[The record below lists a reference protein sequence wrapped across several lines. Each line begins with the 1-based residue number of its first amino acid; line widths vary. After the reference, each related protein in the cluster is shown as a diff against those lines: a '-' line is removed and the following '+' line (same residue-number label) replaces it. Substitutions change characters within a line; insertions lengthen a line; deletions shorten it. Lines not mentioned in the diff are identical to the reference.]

1 MRFLTPADDFTYAAP
16 DDAVWRRAVIHGI
29 EQLTGKPRLW
39 RLYAEYCLGS
49 QDRGRTGAGGFFA
62 EAVERLSL
70 GLSID
75 HRALAR
81 IPREGPLVVVAN
93 HPFGVVDGIVLGYLL
108 SRVRPDFRI
117 VVNSVLYRLPE
128 LQPFLLPVDFAE
140 TCEAQAVNL
149 ETRRQA
155 RADLAAGRAVA
166 IFPGGTVSTAASPLG
181 RAVDPEWKPF
191 VGRLVQESQATVVPV
206 FFEGQNSRLFQL
218 ASQVSMTLRLS
229 LLFRE
234 VVNKMDREVALS
246 IGAPLQYA
254 QLAHLRDRR
263 ALTEHLRAV
272 TYASQGYAWV
282 AERGDGFTTP
292 FEPPLGPVFH
302 LQ

>member
-1 MRFLTPADDFTYAAP
+1 MTDPRLSPPVAGFTYAAP
-16 DDAVWRRAVIHGI
+16 DDAAWRRGVIHAI
-29 EQLTGKPRLW
+29 EQITGKPRLW
-39 RLYAEYCLGS
+39 RLYADYC
-49 QDRGRTGAGGFFA
+49 TGPRAQNFFA
-62 EAVERLSL
+62 EAVDRLAIAVRFD
-70 GLSID
+70 GR
-75 HRALAR
+75 HLAR

-128 LQPFLLPVDFAE
+128 IQSFLLPIDFAE
-140 TCEAQAVNL
+140 THEARATNL
-149 ETRRQA
+149 ATRRQA
-155 RADLAAGRAVA
+155 RLDLAAGRAIA
-166 IFPGGTVSTAASPLG
+166 IFPGGTVSTASSPLG

-191 VGRLVQESQATVVPV
+191 VGRLVQQSGATVVPV

-234 VVNKMDREVALS
+234 VVNKMGKDLHLH
-246 IGAPLQYA
+246 IGAPLSGDR
-254 QLAHLRDRR
+254 LARFDDRR
-263 ALTEHLRAV
+263 ALADHLREL
-272 TYASQGYAWV
+272 TYAPSGESWESFAP
-282 AERGDGFTTP
+282 P

-302 LQ
+302 LS

>member
-1 MRFLTPADDFTYAAP
+1 MRFLTPAGDFTYAAP
-16 DDAVWRRAVIHGI
+16 DDAAWRRAVIHGI

-39 RLYAEYCLGS
+39 RLYADYCSGPA
-49 QDRGRTGAGGFFA
+49 AGDFFA
-62 EAVERLSL
+62 EAVDRLSL
-70 GLSID
+70 DLSLD
-75 HRALAR
+75 RRSLAR

-108 SRVRPDFRI
+108 SRVRRDFRI

-128 LQPFLLPVDFAE
+128 LQPFLLPVDFAG
-140 TCEAQAVNL
+140 TREAQGVNL
-149 ETRRQA
+149 ATRRQA
-155 RADLAAGRAVA
+155 LADLAAGHAIA

-191 VGRLVQESQATVVPV
+191 VGRLVQQSRATVVPV

-218 ASQVSMTLRLS
+218 ASHLSMTLRLS

-234 VVNKMDREVALS
+234 VVNKIDRELRVS
-246 IGAPLQYA
+246 IGAPLGFA
-254 QLAHLRDRR
+254 QLAHFENRR

-272 TYASQGYAWV
+272 TYAPRTYAAP
-282 AERGDGFTTP
+282 AEAMDDFLSP

-302 LQ
+302 LG